1 MKHFGRADGTKQKYK
16 SVFNMLLV
24 KNIKP
29 RKSSLFGYYKTW
41 KSIARK
47 FCTWW
52 SGNVHNWEINM
63 YNWLFIV
70 FQKFVVV

>member
-29 RKSSLFGYYKTW
+29 RKPSLDVKEYCKKVLY
-41 KSIARK
+41 
-47 FCTWW
+47 
-52 SGNVHNWEINM
+52 
-63 YNWLFIV
+63 
-70 FQKFVVV
+70 FVVR